1 LNGPQI
7 YIYKNNLKSLPC
19 LLFLKLISV
28 NSPFF
33 AGMENSFFKDKVVVL
48 TGASSGIGKACAI
61 ELSKL
66 GCKLVLAARNIDQL
80 NELASGLSNNQVLAV
95 KTDVSKEED
104 CKNLMEQALSRF
116 GQIDILINNAGISM
130 RALFVDLD
138 LEVLKQ
144 LMDVNFWGTVYCTK
158 YAMPALLKTKG
169 TVVAISSI
177 AGYRGLAART
187 GYSASK
193 FAMNGFM
200 EALRTENLK
209 TGMHFLTVCP
219 GFTASNIRNTALNA
233 KGGMQGESPRDE
245 AKMMSAEEVA
255 AHISKAILH
264 KKKTIVLTSQGKLT
278 VLMNK
283 FFNGW
288 MDTMVYNHLAKEA
301 DSPLK

>member
-1 LNGPQI
+1 
-7 YIYKNNLKSLPC
+7 
-19 LLFLKLISV
+19 LFLQGISS

-33 AGMENSFFKDKVVVL
+33 AAMANHFFQDKVVVL

-61 ELSKL
+61 ELSRR
-66 GCKLVLAARNIDQL
+66 GCRMVLAARNVDQL
-80 NELASGLSNNQVLAV
+80 NELAASLNNPHVLTI
-95 KTDVSKEED
+95 KTDVSQEQD
-104 CKNLMEQALSRF
+104 CKELIQKACAHF
-116 GQIDILINNAGISM
+116 GRIDILINNAGISM
-130 RALFVDLD
+130 RALFNDAD

-144 LMDVNFWGTVYCTK
+144 LMAVNFWGTVYCTK
-158 YAMPALLKTKG
+158 YAMPALLQSKG
-169 TVVAISSI
+169 TVVAVSSI

-233 KGGMQGESPRDE
+233 HGGMQGESPRDE
-245 AKMMSAEEVA
+245 QKMMSAEEVA
-255 AHISKAILH
+255 VHISNAILK
-264 KKKTIVLTSQGKLT
+264 KKKTIVLTTQGKFT
-278 VLMNK
+278 VLLNK

-288 MDTMVYNHLAKEA
+288 MDTMVYDHLAKEA